1 LGARNTTHPLPLK
14 RRIRKNPWERREYVS
29 LWLQERDKRILASL
43 HEYGALTT
51 EQISHLFFNGSISRA
66 TKRLRQ
72 LYDARFLQRAF
83 RIKGRGAPEAIHF
96 LERRLEVMEIV
107 SEVLGKEVKE
117 VRRFW
122 FSQKQLTE
130 HFLEI
135 NAFRVQVELSCR
147 EQGVDIEIWLDER
160 KCIDQYRLEG
170 KRKVITF
177 SPDAYFR
184 LLKEGVIWAYFLE
197 WDRGTEE
204 LRRIRE
210 KGERYKEYWE
220 SGLYWERYGLKRFRV
235 IWVVPGEERLRKI
248 SEALSPIHGAPPFWL
263 AVREEVEKAGRN
275 VLIEPVWKTLDG
287 NKRALLS

>member
-1 LGARNTTHPLPLK
+1 MAAL
-14 RRIRKNPWERREYVS
+14 Y
-29 LWLQERDKRILASL
+29 
-43 HEYGALTT
+43 EYGALTT
-51 EQISHLFFNGSISRA
+51 EQISQLFFNGSISRA

-72 LYDARFLQRAF
+72 LYDAQFLQRAF
-83 RIKGRGAPEAIHF
+83 RPKGKGAPEAIHF
-96 LERRLEVMEIV
+96 LERRLEVIEIV
-107 SEVLGKEVKE
+107 SEVLGRELKD

-147 EQGVDIEIWLDER
+147 QQGADIEIWLDER
-160 KCIDQYRLEG
+160 KCIDQYQLEG
-170 KRKVITF
+170 KRKAITF

-184 LLKEGVIWAYFLE
+184 LLKEGMIWAYFLE

-235 IWVVPGEERLRKI
+235 LWVVPSEERFRRVFD
-248 SEALSPIHGAPPFWL
+248 ALSQISNAPPFWL
-263 AVREEVEKAGRN
+263 AVRGEIERAGRD
-275 VLIEPVWKTLDG
+275 VLIEPVWETIDG
-287 NKRALLS
+287 YRRALLS